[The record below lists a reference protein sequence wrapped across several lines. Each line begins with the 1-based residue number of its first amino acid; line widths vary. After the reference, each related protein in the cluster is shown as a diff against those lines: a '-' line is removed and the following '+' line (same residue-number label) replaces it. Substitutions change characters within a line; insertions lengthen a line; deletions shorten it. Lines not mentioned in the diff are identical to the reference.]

1 MTIWNNGGVLG
12 VRCLTDDCVFQ
23 LRGWSIDSVN
33 VNYRQVEV

>member
-23 LRGWSIDSVN
+23 LRGWSID
-33 VNYRQVEV
+33 REKGE